1 MPCPYLAYGTFCP
14 YETHESYNAYRFSY
28 RPVKPD
34 PPLAVATTKM
44 TDTNEKITEYLQ
56 IPVFHGNIDKKILEN
71 INSNVKNDILEFKRQ
86 MEEAADENAENFK
99 KQGKKV
105 IPYQISNTY
114 SITYNKNEILSLS
127 LIYQEFISGKNSF
140 IRTTYN
146 YNLQT
151 GESMPLRSLFKQG
164 ADYIGALNQKIREKL
179 KVSYPEITAQ
189 FKGIAEDQPYYLDN
203 NTLIIFL
210 RFNEIAPIVSD
221 IPVIR
226 IPLAELSSILKPQ
239 LLRSNYV
246 F

>member
-1 MPCPYLAYGTFCP
+1 MPCPYLVYGTFCP
-14 YETHESYNAYRFSY
+14 YETHETYPIYRFSY
-28 RPVKPD
+28 RPIKPD
-34 PPLAVATTKM
+34 PPLTATTTKI
-44 TDTNEKITEYLQ
+44 TDTTEKITEYLL
-56 IPVFHGNIDKKILEN
+56 IPVFHGNINKEILEN

-127 LIYQEFISGKNSF
+127 LIYQEYISGKNSF

-164 ADYIGALNQKIREKL
+164 ADYIGTLNQKIREKL

-226 IPLAELSSILKPQ
+226 IPLAELGNILKPP
-239 LLRSNYV
+239 LLRNNYV